1 MNNIPHFQSSVP
13 SQSKIMIVEDFES
26 VRFAVKCILE
36 TRGYDVIEAVDGIEA
51 VERAVKDRP
60 DLILMDISLPNLDGL
75 SAVRRIRKHAEV
87 RNTPII
93 ALTGLSTGEL
103 RYKAFA
109 AGCRE
114 YVTKPINFALLES
127 VIGRHLPKKEQ
138 KAAAGT

>member
-1 MNNIPHFQSSVP
+1 MNNLPHPQASSP
-13 SQSKIMIVEDFES
+13 DQTKIMIVEDFDS

-36 TRGYDVIEAVDGIEA
+36 TRGYNVIEAVDGAEA
-51 VERAVKDRP
+51 VERAVVERP
-60 DLILMDISLPNLDGL
+60 DLILMDIGLPKMDGL
-75 SAVRRIRKHAEV
+75 SAIRRIRKHAEIK
-87 RNTPII
+87 NTPII

-127 VIGRHLPKKEQ
+127 VIGRHLSKKKEV
-138 KAAAGT
+138 GS